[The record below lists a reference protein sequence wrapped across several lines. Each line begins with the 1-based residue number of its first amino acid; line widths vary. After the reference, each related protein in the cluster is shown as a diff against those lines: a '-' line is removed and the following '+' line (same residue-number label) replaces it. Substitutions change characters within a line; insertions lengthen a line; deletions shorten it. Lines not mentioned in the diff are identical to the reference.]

1 MAMNW
6 LAFAG
11 GAAEAGT
18 EFIKEQ
24 RKNAVD
30 SAEAQVKQMY
40 TTYVSR
46 KKESEE
52 KIGKLSSNI
61 AYLRGVMPK
70 ATEAELFDIAQN
82 PAVMDTVTSGIKAG
96 DFDPNLINISKVA
109 KVSKENDAKTAEQMV
124 RDMYGLK
131 ESTAEPTPTEEEGGI
146 TGFIRGIGKSDADA
160 AAARLAG
167 VAGVSMGQLRGA
179 QEYTA
184 PDFQSQSALDLEAME
199 AKRPVD
205 DRINDAI
212 NAVEQSKKAMGE
224 VDRNDKAAVEQ
235 AGKAHIDAVAKLG
248 RLTASKALASTKDK
262 SESQIQSELISQI
275 QELPKDSQKRTELEA
290 KLNERKRLAAALTGS
305 DADKVTT
312 ANKITAFKSAYSA
325 IIMNDLPTGSVII
338 NKETNEVVISSTV
351 KDSIRAAAVLKAQ
364 QALIAN
370 VVDAEGRVMN
380 ESDRMALISI
390 GVTFTA
396 DFKPIITPPRKSDD
410 TGTTTPGT
418 NTPAVPPP
426 EARTGEAKPAPA
438 APAAP
443 QAKKEE
449 PAKPQKPKIPDMR
462 DIDDKI
468 TDKDSSAMKEFQL
481 KNWNEAYRQWATLPS
496 PTPEARYGVGRIL
509 YEGLGGDSNP
519 EKGLAYIKRAAEE
532 GHPAAIEYLKRIQ
545 SGK

>member
-82 PAVMDTVTSGIKAG
+82 PAVMDTIASGVKAG
-96 DFDPNLINISKVA
+96 NFDPNLINLSKIA

-131 ESTAEPTPTEEEGGI
+131 ESTAEPKPTEEEGGI

-179 QEYTA
+179 QEYTT
-184 PDFQSQSALDLEAME
+184 PDYQAQSALDLEAME

-262 SESQIQSELISQI
+262 SESQIQSELITQI
-275 QELPKDSQKRTELEA
+275 QALPKDSQKRNQLEA
-290 KLNERKRLAAALTGS
+290 TLNERKRLAASLTGS
-305 DADKVTT
+305 DVDKVTT
-312 ANKITAFKSAYSA
+312 ANKITAFRSAYNE
-325 IIMNDLPTGSVII
+325 IIKNDLPTGSFTIDKDTGEI
-338 NKETNEVVISSTV
+338 KMTALV
-351 KDSIRAAAVLKAQ
+351 KDSIRTAAVLKAQ
-364 QALIAN
+364 HALIKNVADAN
-370 VVDAEGRVMN
+370 GRVVN
-380 ESDRMALISI
+380 ESDRVALTAI
-390 GVTFTA
+390 GIM
-396 DFKPIITPPRKSDD
+396 FKPNGEPIIAPPPVKTPE
-410 TGTTTPGT
+410 
-418 NTPAVPPP
+418 VPPP
-426 EARTGEAKPAPA
+426 NPTTARTGATNRAGKPMGGTND
-438 APAAP
+438 
-443 QAKKEE
+443 KKKVEV
-449 PAKPQKPKIPDMR
+449 D
-462 DIDDKI
+462 
-468 TDKDSSAMKEFQL
+468 F
-481 KNWNEAYRQWATLPS
+481 
-496 PTPEARYGVGRIL
+496 
-509 YEGLGGDSNP
+509 
-519 EKGLAYIKRAAEE
+519 
-532 GHPAAIEYLKRIQ
+532 
-545 SGK
+545 

>member
-61 AYLRGVMPK
+61 AYLRGVMPN
-70 ATEAELFDIAQN
+70 ATEAELFDISQN

-96 DFDPNLINISKVA
+96 DFDPNLINLSKVA

-124 RDMYGLK
+124 REMYGLK
-131 ESTAEPTPTEEEGGI
+131 EATDAPAAAEKEDGVA
-146 TGFIRGIGKSDADA
+146 GFIRNIGKSDADA

-167 VAGVSMGQLRGA
+167 VAGVSVGQLRGA
-179 QEYTA
+179 QEYKT
-184 PDFQSQSALDLEAME
+184 PDYQAQSALDLEAME

-212 NAVEQSKKAMGE
+212 NAVEQSKKAISE

-262 SESQIQSELISQI
+262 SESVIQSELITQI
-275 QELPKDSQKRTELEA
+275 QALPKDSPKRNQLEA
-290 KLNERKRLAAALTGS
+290 TLNERKRLAASLTGS

-312 ANKITAFKSAYSA
+312 ANKITAFRSAYNE
-325 IIMNDLPTGSVII
+325 IIKNDLPTGSFTIDKDTGEI
-338 NKETNEVVISSTV
+338 KMTALV
-351 KDSIRAAAVLKAQ
+351 KDSIRTAAVIKAQ
-364 QALIAN
+364 TALIKNVADAN
-370 VVDAEGRVMN
+370 GRVVN
-380 ESDRMALISI
+380 QSDRVALTAI
-390 GVTFTA
+390 GIMFNSNGEPMIAPPPV
-396 DFKPIITPPRKSDD
+396 KTPE
-410 TGTTTPGT
+410 
-418 NTPAVPPP
+418 VPPP
-426 EARTGEAKPAPA
+426 NPTTARTGATNRAGKPMGGTND
-438 APAAP
+438 
-443 QAKKEE
+443 KKKVEV
-449 PAKPQKPKIPDMR
+449 D
-462 DIDDKI
+462 
-468 TDKDSSAMKEFQL
+468 F
-481 KNWNEAYRQWATLPS
+481 
-496 PTPEARYGVGRIL
+496 
-509 YEGLGGDSNP
+509 
-519 EKGLAYIKRAAEE
+519 
-532 GHPAAIEYLKRIQ
+532 
-545 SGK
+545 